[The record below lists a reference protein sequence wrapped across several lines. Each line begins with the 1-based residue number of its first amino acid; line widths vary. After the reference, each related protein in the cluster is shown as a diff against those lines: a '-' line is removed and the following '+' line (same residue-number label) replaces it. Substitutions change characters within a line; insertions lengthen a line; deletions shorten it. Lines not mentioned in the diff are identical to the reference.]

1 MAKRKSAGLSGLSS
15 AALEAELARRAKKVG
30 GLIRKHRRA
39 LATVA
44 RLEAQIREH
53 GGSVS
58 GGGGRVGGV
67 RKRPK
72 NDKNLV
78 EALSD
83 LLRGKTMSVTE
94 ATAEVQRAGYKTSAA
109 NFRTIVNQTL
119 IKSNRFKKVS
129 RGKYTTK

>member
-1 MAKRKSAGLSGLSS
+1 MAKRQSAGLSGLSS
-15 AALEAELARRAKKVG
+15 AALEAELARRSRRVG
-30 GLIRKHRRA
+30 ALVRKHRRA
-39 LATVA
+39 LAAVA
-44 RLEAQIREH
+44 RLEAQIRAH
-53 GGSVS
+53 GGVV
-58 GGGGRVGGV
+58 GGGGRVAGV

-72 NDKNLV
+72 NDRNLV